1 MRQSDKVNFFLTPV
15 RENPAREWQ
24 QYALYSRHNA
34 FGYDGATYNGGPL
47 QFFSLDILRSFCCDI
62 ALTKVDIIP
71 CCEAAYTDI

>member
-34 FGYDGATYNGGPL
+34 FGYDGATYDGGPL
-47 QFFSLDILRSFCCDI
+47 QFFSLVVVAGERAKNIKTGGLKKC
-62 ALTKVDIIP
+62 
-71 CCEAAYTDI
+71 